1 MTTGCPRAPRTK
13 KKKKQRTDLH
23 SEDKKKKQHEVRM
36 NIRNEYISVET
47 QTFLE

>member
-1 MTTGCPRAPRTK
+1 MATGCPRAPRRK
-13 KKKKQRTDLH
+13 KKRTDPH
-23 SEDKKKKQHEVRM
+23 SEDKKKKQHEVRI

>member
-1 MTTGCPRAPRTK
+1 MTTACPRTPRG
-13 KKKKQRTDLH
+13 KKKQTDPH
-23 SEDKKKKQHEVRM
+23 GEDKKKKQHEVRM

>member
-1 MTTGCPRAPRTK
+1 MFSCSSYE
-13 KKKKQRTDLH
+13 KKKKQRTDPH